1 MQINDDRDIRTY
13 ITKRTCIS
21 LIFSASFFTLI
32 LGFLLGK
39 FVSDRHYKIRQMT
52 QPKYIAVIEQ
62 LQTLRRSIETSAQ
75 NISDS
80 TLLQTHP
87 KYNRLLWDEA
97 IKTQSCTDKTID
109 QNFDINFEDFIEKL
123 VDNELKTVVQ
133 CLIKL
138 NSILNT
144 LGKD

>member
-1 MQINDDRDIRTY
+1 MFLCLKCEILFLFLFY
-13 ITKRTCIS
+13 IQ
-21 LIFSASFFTLI
+21 
-32 LGFLLGK
+32 GFLLGK

-80 TLLQTHP
+80 TLYQTHS

-97 IKTQSCTDKTID
+97 IKTTSCTDKTID
-109 QNFDINFEDFIEKL
+109 QNFDITFEDFIEKL

-133 CLIKL
+133 CFIKL

-144 LGKD
+144 LGKE